1 MLISR
6 KPVAVKNEPKP
17 VDGSGLSCAMPYKV
31 AGSRTENVDS
41 KTVGEWEKA
50 DLSLEWGRWVAVVI
64 CLSNQQLGTL
74 S

>member
-1 MLISR
+1 
-6 KPVAVKNEPKP
+6 
-17 VDGSGLSCAMPYKV
+17 MPYKV